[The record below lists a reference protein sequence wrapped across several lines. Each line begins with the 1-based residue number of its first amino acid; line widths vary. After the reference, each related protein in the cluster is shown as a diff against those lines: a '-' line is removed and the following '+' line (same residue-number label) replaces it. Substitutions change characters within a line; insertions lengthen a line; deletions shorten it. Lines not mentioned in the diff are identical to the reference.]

1 MKATELRKKTKKE
14 LNEMVLSLLQEQ
26 FQLRM
31 HKGMTEAPKH
41 HLFKKVRKDV
51 ARIKTILKSL

>member
-1 MKATELRKKTKKE
+1 MKVTELRKKTKTE
-14 LNEMVLSLLQEQ
+14 LNEMVISLLQEQ

-31 HKGMTEAPKH
+31 HKGMTENPKN